1 MLGAPQAP
9 QAPHSAYLHMY
20 STPPF
25 LPQITQL
32 QGLTS
37 LLVTIAAARILVPL
51 STFSRVHLRL
61 SGHWSR
67 PQKPRRKDRREGNLI
82 ITESTWVNPRP
93 CGALMKFRVQLDLK
107 REEGQRAGGH
117 SITAKGNHTA
127 ILAHARTVTLSQSR
141 VLRKFR
147 LYMGQHDP
155 LTSKILPSAH
165 SRQRVLVHGLANLP
179 QAVASYLSPRL
190 CSTGLIHTLGNSRLW
205 KPYH

>member
-20 STPPF
+20 SIPPF

-37 LLVTIAAARILVPL
+37 LLVTIAAAWILVPL

-67 PQKPRRKDRREGNLI
+67 PQKPRKKDRREGNLI

-93 CGALMKFRVQLDLK
+93 CGVLMKFRVQLDPGKLK
-107 REEGQRAGGH
+107 QRPL
-117 SITAKGNHTA
+117 SIS
-127 ILAHARTVTLSQSR
+127 RTRLLPINRR
-141 VLRKFR
+141 VLF
-147 LYMGQHDP
+147 LLSSFSP
-155 LTSKILPSAH
+155 PSFLPSSSWFKKDMAKEEKYQDQKH
-165 SRQRVLVHGLANLP
+165 RP
-179 QAVASYLSPRL
+179 
-190 CSTGLIHTLGNSRLW
+190 IH
-205 KPYH
+205 HI